1 MSEPIGAVA
10 ADDPY
15 TPAAAVNP
23 GAKAAGSAAEVIT
36 GRADAESPPTV
47 SATAEPGPVR
57 PVPASSGEASP
68 DARWHE
74 IQATFVDDPRASVEL
89 AVGLVD
95 NSVEALVA
103 SITERQHSL
112 LSAWQGDDAGTED
125 CAPRSSSTARSG
137 TAWKAFP
144 ANPER
149 PLAGSV
155 SGSRALGSRHEHA
168 SLFRPELAV
177 GLVAAAALDERPA
190 TTASCLS
197 CA

>member
-1 MSEPIGAVA
+1 MTTPGETAMDHQMASEDDRVVPGELMSEPIGAVA

-112 LSAWQGDDAGTED
+112 LSAWQGDDAGTEEL
-125 CAPRSSSTARSG
+125 RTALQQYR
-137 TAWKAFP
+137 AFWNRLEGFP
-144 ANPER
+144 GEP
-149 PLAGSV
+149 
-155 SGSRALGSRHEHA
+155 
-168 SLFRPELAV
+168 
-177 GLVAAAALDERPA
+177 
-190 TTASCLS
+190 
-197 CA
+197 